1 MRKWSMFVLWIFA
14 FLSCRQISKSIDE
27 TLNPVDSIADKQK
40 PVTNVSTTTSTT
52 HSIVHREGEN
62 IGFLKDSVNL
72 LRAEV
77 LLKKLPQY
85 TGKEIYVYSSASFF
99 DDGRIFIALQ
109 HPTNPKYVDNYQY
122 EKGKWTGPK
131 PEQLSVKD
139 DIKDRLVPLSLMKF
153 VNVARVCRNY
163 NEKASEIEGV
173 KPITHIYFNVW
184 KNRIQWFPNSIS
196 GSRERY
202 SIEFNTDGTLKSFK
216 QV

>member
-1 MRKWSMFVLWIFA
+1 MFVLWAFV
-14 FLSCRQISKSIDE
+14 FLSCRQISESIDE
-27 TLNPVDSIADKQK
+27 TLNPVDSVADKQK
-40 PVTNVSTTTSTT
+40 PVTTVSTTTSTT
-52 HSIVHREGEN
+52 HSVVHREGEN
-62 IGFLKDSVNL
+62 IGFLTDTLKL
-72 LRAEV
+72 LQAEV
-77 LLKKLPQY
+77 LLQKLPQY
-85 TGKEIYVYSSASFF
+85 AGKEIYVYSSASFF

-139 DIKDRLVPLSLMKF
+139 DIKDRLVPLSQMNF

-163 NEKASEIEGV
+163 NEKASEIEGA
-173 KPITHIYFNVW
+173 KPITHIYFSVW
-184 KNRIQWFPNSIS
+184 NNRIQWFPNSIS

>member
-1 MRKWSMFVLWIFA
+1 MRKWSVFVLWIFA

-27 TLNPVDSIADKQK
+27 TIDPVDSVADKQK
-40 PVTNVSTTTSTT
+40 LVSAASTTTSTT

-77 LLKKLPQY
+77 LLKNLPQY
-85 TGKEIYVYSSASFF
+85 TGKEIYVYSSVSFF

-109 HPTNPKYVDNYQY
+109 HPINPKYVDNYQY

-163 NEKASEIEGV
+163 NEKALDIEGA
-173 KPITHIYFNVW
+173 KPVTHIYLSIWN
-184 KNRIQWFPNSIS
+184 NRVQWFPNSIS

-202 SIEFNTDGTLKSFK
+202 SIEFNNEGTLKSFK
-216 QV
+216 RE